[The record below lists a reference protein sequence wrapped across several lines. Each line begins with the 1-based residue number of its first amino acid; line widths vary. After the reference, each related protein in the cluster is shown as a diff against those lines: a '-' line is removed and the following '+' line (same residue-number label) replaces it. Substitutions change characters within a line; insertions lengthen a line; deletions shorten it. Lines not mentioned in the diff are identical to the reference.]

1 MNRPRQNR
9 AQLVPRRRIGRAR
22 GFTLVELMIT
32 VAIAAILLTLGVPSY
47 QSIVANNRLA
57 TASNDL
63 LMGLTA
69 AKTEAIRQNASIRFC
84 LDPEALTWRVMTTAS
99 IDLRVGTLPANLTA
113 AHANLDTTAVD
124 DHACVRFRPNGL
136 SYGTGNALM
145 TNGSITLTTQGKNRA
160 VNVRTGAFDVA
171 GS

>member
-1 MNRPRQNR
+1 
-9 AQLVPRRRIGRAR
+9 
-22 GFTLVELMIT
+22 
-32 VAIAAILLTLGVPSY
+32 
-47 QSIVANNRLA
+47 
-57 TASNDL
+57 
-63 LMGLTA
+63 MGLTA